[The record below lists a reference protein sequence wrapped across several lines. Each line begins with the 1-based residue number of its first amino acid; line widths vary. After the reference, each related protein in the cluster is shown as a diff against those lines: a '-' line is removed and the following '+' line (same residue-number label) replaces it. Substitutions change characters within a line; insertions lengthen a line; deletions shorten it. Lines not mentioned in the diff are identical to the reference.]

1 MSLAGSSSS
10 GSTKKMEEFKNRLAM
25 LRAKR
30 TEAKALNKSEVLE
43 EDRIK
48 NLPKNHAV
56 KQQRLQKEL
65 EEEQTRQRMKEQGAD
80 YDRERL
86 LTVGADEAER
96 WERKK
101 RKKNPD
107 VGFSSYE
114 DATARQ
120 YNRISKS
127 IRMDPERYER
137 EKQQLGEDAFYAKRG
152 TINIGL
158 HKDTPDDI
166 ENMVQDLE
174 KQVAKREKYS
184 RRRMYDDDDDIN
196 YINERNM
203 KFNKK
208 LERFYGPYTEEI
220 KQNLERGTAV

>member
-1 MSLAGSSSS
+1 MIL
-10 GSTKKMEEFKNRLAM
+10 KIHLQ
-25 LRAKR
+25 

-48 NLPKNHAV
+48 NLPKNHTL

-65 EEEQTRQRMKEQGAD
+65 EEEQLKQRMKEEGAD

-86 LTVGADEAER
+86 LTVGADDAER

-114 DATARQ
+114 DATFRQ
-120 YNRISKS
+120 YNRLSKG
-127 IRMDPERYER
+127 IKMDNDRYER
-137 EKQQLGEDAFYAKRG
+137 EKQVMGEEAFYASRG

-174 KQVAKREKYS
+174 KQVAKRDKYS
-184 RRRMYDDDDDIN
+184 RRRMYDDDNDIN

-208 LERFYGPYTEEI
+208 LERFYGAYTEEI